1 MLPELSVDILKGTNV
16 TQEDWDAVE
25 GLQYQTLSMLLSL
38 LNSKL
43 KLMLKKF
50 WIIILGLVDPD
61 PTHFYSNPANAEL
74 QL

>member
-16 TQEDWDAVE
+16 TQADWVAVE
-25 GLQYQTLSMLLSL
+25 GLQYQTLSMLVSL

-50 WIIILGLVDPD
+50 
-61 PTHFYSNPANAEL
+61 
-74 QL
+74 

>member
-16 TQEDWDAVE
+16 TQADWVAVE
-25 GLQYQTLSMLLSL
+25 GLQYQTLSMLVSL

-61 PTHFYSNPANAEL
+61 PTHFYSNPPNAEL